1 MSALQNAVTQATK
14 GAIQSLSELIGGELP
29 FVLNDI
35 EIGNF
40 TVSHFSAQK
49 FGIVQ
54 LECTGL
60 VNAEILLMLDSD
72 SVFQILQKM
81 LGAEE
86 ADADMIQECESD
98 AMCELGNVVL
108 IRYLSEIA
116 DFLHTPLESTIPIYR
131 IESKADFLKKVNV
144 EKRFIASHIN
154 LTIGQHTAEMKM
166 LFSMNTEAFDN
177 LMQNLR

>member
-14 GAIQSLSELIGGELP
+14 SAIQSLSELIGGELP
-29 FVLNDI
+29 FVLDDVEI
-35 EIGNF
+35 ENF

-54 LECTGL
+54 LECNGL
-60 VNAEILLMLDSD
+60 VNAEILLMLDSE
-72 SVFQILQKM
+72 SVVQILQKM
-81 LGAEE
+81 LGAE

-116 DFLHTPLESTIPIYR
+116 DFLHTPLESTIPTYH
-131 IESKADFLKKVNV
+131 IESKADFFKKVNV

-166 LFSMNTEAFDN
+166 LFSMNEEAFDN